1 MYLIKPKLLYPI
13 SGLAGFG
20 GGPSG
25 VVLDYGKGPPVPP
38 RKWTVDPSETNTNN
52 ETQTYTAPSA
62 GTYTFYLFGAGG
74 NPRHSDIGTSNS
86 APRGGWSA
94 PVKAQIP
101 LLAGNTIELGIGMKD
116 KVSESAGSEDSMKNY
131 ANSSNYHMRGGNGS
145 HNTEGGSGGGGSYIR
160 ATNFTPTAYF
170 HSTYKFMV
178 AAGGGGGA
186 GGHTYS
192 YQQGGYAP
200 AGAGGSYDS
209 GWGNY
214 SATNDRFPTMGTQSG
229 LMKGGDANS
238 SDGQGVGG
246 GGGGAGAGSNGTS
259 CTNGHN
265 GNKRGY
271 VTAVAGT
278 LVGSSTGGVGGGAH
292 SGCASG
298 GGGGG
303 GSVSFTA
310 YSSGTSHSGG
320 DVFAWNGDVDHRGYC
335 RNNYDTSTSLGSH
348 THWVNAISK
357 IVNAGLTYD
366 WEGAGTG
373 SDSSGNA
380 SFVRRHGAIFLTEV
394 N

>member
-1 MYLIKPKLLYPI
+1 MYLIKPKLQYPV

-20 GGPSG
+20 GGPTG

-38 RKWTVDPSETNTNN
+38 QKWTVDPSETNTNN

-62 GTYTFYLFGAGG
+62 GTYTFFVFGAGG
-74 NPRHSDIGTSNS
+74 NPRHSEIGSATG
-86 APRGGWSA
+86 APRGGWSS
-94 PVKAQIP
+94 PVKAEIP
-101 LLAGNTIELGIGMKD
+101 LNAGNTIEIGIGMKD
-116 KVSESAGSEDSMKNY
+116 KVSETLGGKDSMMNY
-131 ANSSNYHMRGGNGS
+131 GNSSLYHMRGGNGS
-145 HNTEGGSGGGGSYIR
+145 TSTEGGSGGGGSYIR
-160 ATNFTPTAYF
+160 AVNFTPTAYF
-170 HSTYKFMV
+170 DSSYKFMV

-186 GGHTYS
+186 GGHAYS

-200 AGAGGSYDS
+200 SGQGGSYDS
-209 GWGNY
+209 NWGNY
-214 SATNDRFPTMGTQSG
+214 SATSNRYPDTGITAG

-246 GGGGAGAGSNGTS
+246 GGGGAGAGNCGTS

-265 GNKRGY
+265 GTKRGS
-271 VTAVAGT
+271 VSAVAGSI
-278 LVGSSTGGVGGGAH
+278 VGSSTGGLGGGAH

-303 GSVSFTA
+303 GSVSFSA
-310 YSSGTSHSGG
+310 YSSGTSWSGG
-320 DVFAWNGDVDHRGYC
+320 DVFSFNGDVDHRNYC
-335 RNNYDTSTSLGSH
+335 RNNYTTSTSLGSH
-348 THWVNAISK
+348 NHWTNAISK

-380 SFVRRHGAIFLTEV
+380 TFLRRHGAVFLTEV